1 MVVKMHRA
9 SKGWPFEW
17 APGFCDRIQERRV
30 WVNSMNLSRRPTTP
44 PVYDLGIVHTPPRS
58 DPESPSPPRGIS
70 LQSKRC
76 SSPSVPISSS
86 ISDTEDCI
94 SMNFE
99 TKTSAAPADCPIG
112 KEVLDEDIPGVTK
125 EVSSSTDLYDSN
137 QRRVHAMVQ
146 SLPPRRQVSKVS
158 IPSCESGSE
167 SSTFGTE
174 TVEYDGVPESKPPKS
189 LLVVSKVEPEVDH
202 PQINTKGGIHA
213 SCMDDIVHARVGIDS
228 GAFGSALC
236 LHAAPPASS
245 SSSSMSSST
254 SSSGGRSRS
263 GRGIPSPVSSRADF
277 DA

>member
-1 MVVKMHRA
+1 
-9 SKGWPFEW
+9 
-17 APGFCDRIQERRV
+17 
-30 WVNSMNLSRRPTTP
+30 MNLSRRPTTP
-44 PVYDLGIVHTPPRS
+44 LVYDRRIVHTPP
-58 DPESPSPPRGIS
+58 DPESPPCGIS

-76 SSPSVPISSS
+76 SSSSVPISSS

-125 EVSSSTDLYDSN
+125 EVSSSTDLFDSN

-202 PQINTKGGIHA
+202 PKINTKDGIHA

-263 GRGIPSPVSSRADF
+263 GRGFPSPVSSRADF